1 MIGFSKRQAE
11 HQIGGDNTGANVGAG
26 KTQNIAQPHIQPP
39 FNETGTILGI
49 NGKLLHGVLAGVVA
63 YVIWPDDPKWWG
75 LGILSSILWVA
86 SVCFIFEGF
95 RSFLKLRNAK
105 QRWAVIEALGSRPK
119 NARIAGK
126 SDLQNKGMN

>member
-1 MIGFSKRQAE
+1 MSFFFKRTSQQNSERDVISHKA
-11 HQIGGDNTGANVGAG
+11 QSTGPVL
-26 KTQNIAQPHIQPP
+26 QPP

-49 NGKLLHGVLAGVVA
+49 NGKLLHGFLAGVVA

-75 LGILSSILWVA
+75 LGMFSGILWVA
-86 SVCFIFEGF
+86 SVCFMFEGF

-105 QRWAVIEALGSRPK
+105 QRWAVIEELGSRPK
-119 NARIAGK
+119 NARVAGK